1 MTLKKISTKSTS
13 PHSANTNDIILRET
27 TTTRL
32 LFRPQ
37 IVDNPNNPDA
47 SVRGF
52 FVYQR
57 KGKNDEWQIINE
69 STLANLKK
77 GEGIKLLLRSKEL
90 LAFYQGIAGRYQLY
104 AQHAIPQ
111 GNQTFVNVTDKL
123 QAVASLSDEEFH
135 QLVESG
141 NAVGID
147 ALLRL
152 LKWASSINQITAVLD
167 QLENFDISTLQHIR
181 AFSGIAT
188 LHEAIQTWNTNS
200 GNSDEQFWQ
209 KLFAERSYLME
220 QIFSCPVVLIE
231 DKAYVGGKSIHNTGG
246 NIVDFLY
253 KNALTRSVI
262 LIEIKTPTTQ
272 ILGPEYRNGIYNAS
286 DQLTGAVLQV
296 LDYRKSLTEELNS
309 LRKTDEF
316 DACDPPCK
324 VIIGNTSELD
334 DADKRKSF
342 ELFRRHF
349 LGVEVVTYDEV
360 FLRLTHLLRVLEGNT
375 Q

>member
-135 QLVESG
+135 QLVKSG

-181 AFSGIAT
+181 AFSGIVSARQMSSMRAT
-188 LHEAIQTWNTNS
+188 HPA
-200 GNSDEQFWQ
+200 
-209 KLFAERSYLME
+209 K
-220 QIFSCPVVLIE
+220 
-231 DKAYVGGKSIHNTGG
+231 
-246 NIVDFLY
+246 
-253 KNALTRSVI
+253 
-262 LIEIKTPTTQ
+262 
-272 ILGPEYRNGIYNAS
+272 
-286 DQLTGAVLQV
+286 
-296 LDYRKSLTEELNS
+296 
-309 LRKTDEF
+309 
-316 DACDPPCK
+316 
-324 VIIGNTSELD
+324 
-334 DADKRKSF
+334 
-342 ELFRRHF
+342 
-349 LGVEVVTYDEV
+349 
-360 FLRLTHLLRVLEGNT
+360 
-375 Q
+375 